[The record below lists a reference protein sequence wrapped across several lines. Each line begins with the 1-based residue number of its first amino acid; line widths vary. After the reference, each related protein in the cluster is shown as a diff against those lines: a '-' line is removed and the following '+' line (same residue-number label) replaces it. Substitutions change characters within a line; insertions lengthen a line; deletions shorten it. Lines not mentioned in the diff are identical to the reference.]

1 MALPRVEPEQ
11 YDALLAAKKARIAAQ
26 FAEFDLPEIEVF
38 TSQPEHY
45 RLRAEFRT
53 WHEGDDL
60 YYVMFDG
67 DKRTPVRLDS
77 CPMVSERIHDVMFKL
92 LDVIRPDPVLRFK
105 LFQVDFLSTLSG
117 ELLVSLLY
125 HRQLDDEW
133 VERVKPLRE
142 QFNIDI
148 IGRARKQKIL
158 LDRDFVVEELNIK
171 GRAYRYQQTE
181 NGFTQ
186 PNGHVCEKMIEWAI
200 DVSAHAGGDLVE
212 FYCGN
217 GNFTLPLA
225 QNFRRVVATEISKV
239 SVRSAEWN
247 IEANGIDN
255 IDVLRMPSE
264 DLSLILKGEKT
275 SRKVQGLALEE
286 CEFSTV
292 FVDPPRCGLDEHTV
306 EQICEYPHILYISCN
321 PETLHDNLK
330 QISRT
335 HKVERF
341 AIFDQFPYTDHL
353 ECGVYLTRR

>member
-77 CPMVSERIHDVMFKL
+77 CPMVSERIHDMMFKL

-133 VERVKPLRE
+133 IERVKPLRE

-200 DVSAHAGGDLVE
+200 DASSHAGGDLVE

-247 IEANGIDN
+247 IQENGIDN

-306 EQICEYPHILYISCN
+306 EQICEYEHILYISCN
-321 PETLHDNLK
+321 PDTLHDNLQ
-330 QISRT
+330 QISKT

>member
-1 MALPRVEPEQ
+1 MALPQVEPEQ
-11 YDALLAAKKARIAAQ
+11 YDSLLAAKQARIETQ
-26 FAEFDLPEIEVF
+26 FAEFDLPELEVF
-38 TSQPEHY
+38 ASRPEHY

-53 WHEGDDL
+53 WHDGDDL

-77 CPMVSERIHDVMFKL
+77 CPMVSERIHEVMFRL

-117 ELLVSLLY
+117 ELLVSLIY
-125 HRQLDDEW
+125 HRQLDEAW
-133 VERVKPLRE
+133 VERVRPLRE
-142 QFNIDI
+142 QFNMDI

-158 LDRDFVVEELNIK
+158 LDRDFVVEELNIN
-171 GRAYRYQQTE
+171 GRTYRYQQTE

-186 PNGHVCEKMIEWAI
+186 PNGVVCEKMIEWAI
-200 DVSAHAGGDLVE
+200 DATANAGGDLVE

-247 IEANGIDN
+247 MEANGIDN
-255 IDVLRMPSE
+255 IHVLRMPSE
-264 DLSLILKGEKT
+264 DLSLILKGQKT
-275 SRKVQGLALEE
+275 SRKVQGIALDE
-286 CEFSTV
+286 CRFSTV
-292 FVDPPRCGLDEHTV
+292 LVDPPRCGLDEHTV
-306 EQICEYPHILYISCN
+306 GQVCEYPHILYISCN
-321 PETLHDNLK
+321 PETLHANLS
-330 QISRT
+330 QICKT

-341 AIFDQFPYTDHL
+341 AIFDQFPYTEHL
-353 ECGVYLTRR
+353 ECGVYLTAR

>member
-11 YDALLAAKKARIAAQ
+11 YDALLADKKARIAAQ

-171 GRAYRYQQTE
+171 GRVYRYQQTE

-200 DVSAHAGGDLVE
+200 DASSHAGGDLVE

-247 IEANGIDN
+247 IQENGIDN

-306 EQICEYPHILYISCN
+306 EQICEYEHILYISCN
-321 PETLHDNLK
+321 PDTLHDNLQ
-330 QISRT
+330 QISKT

>member
-1 MALPRVEPEQ
+1 MALPRVEPDQ
-11 YDALLAAKKARIAAQ
+11 YDALLATKKARIEAQ
-26 FAEFDLPEIEVF
+26 FAEFDLPAIEVF
-38 TSQPEHY
+38 TSEPEHY

-77 CPMVSERIHDVMFKL
+77 CPMVAERIHDVMFEL
-92 LDVIRPDPVLRFK
+92 IEVIRLDPVLRFK
-105 LFQVDFLSTLSG
+105 MFQVDFLSTLSG
-117 ELLVSLLY
+117 ELLVSLIY
-125 HRQLDDEW
+125 HRKLDDEW

-142 QFNIDI
+142 QFNIGI
-148 IGRARKQKIL
+148 IGRSRKQKIV
-158 LDRDFVVEELNIK
+158 LDNDFVVETLNIN

-200 DVSAHAGGDLVE
+200 DASAHAGGD
-212 FYCGN
+212 
-217 GNFTLPLA
+217 LA

-247 IEANGIDN
+247 IQENGIDN

-275 SRKVQGLALEE
+275 SRKVQGLALDE
-286 CEFSTV
+286 CDFTTV
-292 FVDPPRCGLDEHTV
+292 LVDPPRAGLDEHTV

-321 PETLHDNLK
+321 PETLHENLQ
-330 QISRT
+330 QISKT
-335 HKVERF
+335 HKLERF

>member
-92 LDVIRPDPVLRFK
+92 LDAIRPDPVLRFK

-200 DVSAHAGGDLVE
+200 DASSHAGGDLVE

-247 IEANGIDN
+247 IQENGIDN

-306 EQICEYPHILYISCN
+306 AQICEYEHILYISCN
-321 PETLHDNLK
+321 PDTLHDNLK
-330 QISRT
+330 QISKT
-335 HKVERF
+335 HKLERF